1 MAGFGEFVKSGLSGL
16 VGNITKAQIIIE
28 DYRKYFNGSEE
39 LKREDPVAKA
49 AANGMSMGISDMKAM
64 KALPSQA
71 KALAAQSDAFGAAA
85 AAAGYGNDVEKR
97 VFEVLFNP
105 SELRLQAYGGKFDR
119 AASYNTQDNKSETT
133 VEPTLILSVPL
144 IFDKVDPQGAF
155 STLDTLSNLANPTNL
170 LQFGAK
176 NVVGLAKG
184 GKDTSV
190 QKEVEGLIGAL
201 QSYYTR
207 WVTFSWGQLVYEGI
221 FNSCQGRYT
230 MFDSKGIPIHAEVNL
245 SILLFDN
252 DAAEDGSWVRF
263 YDGAYGD
270 AVGGVKSYVSKSQL
284 VGNLLNI

>member
-1 MAGFGEFVKSGLSGL
+1 M
-16 VGNITKAQIIIE
+16 
-28 DYRKYFNGSEE
+28 
-39 LKREDPVAKA
+39 
-49 AANGMSMGISDMKAM
+49 
-64 KALPSQA
+64 
-71 KALAAQSDAFGAAA
+71 
-85 AAAGYGNDVEKR
+85 
-97 VFEVLFNP
+97 
-105 SELRLQAYGGKFDR
+105 
-119 AASYNTQDNKSETT
+119 
-133 VEPTLILSVPL
+133 SVPL

-176 NVVGLAKG
+176 NIVGLAKG